1 MGDRPNSQRLVEA
14 LSLGLLGGLF
24 FQSSLFVFVFLVP
37 IQIVRVRHGQSS
49 GLISG
54 AAALAAVSA
63 FKLYQAVR
71 LDLFE
76 THPSL
81 LFADL
86 VVPVLLIGGLLL
98 IDTDAVPLKRRLYR
112 FLLAVG
118 ITGLLGLPFFLHPQ
132 TGDVLRNLVELH
144 LRAAGVLAEGDA
156 LMSAQLDVV
165 LERVTD
171 VVRNTFL
178 LGYCAVLTSNWYMGT
193 VLGMRTL
200 GRLEGFPEL
209 QRFFLPADMV
219 WYLVVSLAVA
229 LMARL
234 FGTETVGH
242 IAWNVVSV
250 IAFLYALQGVGIL
263 WYLMERSGAPPSV
276 RLIVPP
282 VLAILLFVPGLN
294 YIVLLGLPG
303 LGVSETWIHYKR
315 GLEQEEQ

>member
-1 MGDRPNSQRLVEA
+1 MGERPNSQRLVEA
-14 LSLGLLGGLF
+14 ISLGLLGGLF

-37 IQIVRVRHGQSS
+37 IQIVRVRHGQSF
-49 GLISG
+49 GVLSG
-54 AAALAAVSA
+54 AGALAAVSA
-63 FKLYQAVR
+63 FKLYQAAR

-81 LFADL
+81 VAADL

-98 IDTDAVPLKRRLYR
+98 IDTDLVPLRRRLYR
-112 FLLAVG
+112 FLVAVG
-118 ITGLLGLPFFLHPQ
+118 VTGLLGLPFFLHPR
-132 TGDVLRNLVELH
+132 TGDVLRSLVELH
-144 LRAAGVLAEGDA
+144 LSAAGVLSEGDA
-156 LMSAQLDVV
+156 LVSAQLDLV

-171 VVRNTFL
+171 VVRSTFL

-193 VLGMRTL
+193 VLGMRSR
-200 GRLEGFPEL
+200 GRIDGYPEL
-209 QRFFLPADMV
+209 QRFFLPAEMV

-229 LMARL
+229 LMARV
-234 FGTETVGH
+234 FDAETIGY

-276 RLIVPP
+276 RLLAPP

-303 LGVSETWIHYKR
+303 LGVSETWIQHR
-315 GLEQEEQ
+315 SGLEQEEQ

>member
-1 MGDRPNSQRLVEA
+1 MGERSNSQRLVEA

-24 FQSSLFVFVFLVP
+24 FQTSLFVFVFLVP
-37 IQIVRVRHGQSS
+37 VQIVRVRHGQSF
-49 GLISG
+49 GVISG

-81 LFADL
+81 LFADV

-98 IDTDAVPLKRRLYR
+98 IDTDAIPLKRRLHR
-112 FLLAVG
+112 FFLAVG
-118 ITGLLGLPFFLHPQ
+118 ITGLLGLPFFLRPQ
-132 TGDVLRNLVELH
+132 TGDVLRNLVELQ

-193 VLGMRTL
+193 VIGMRTL
-200 GRLEGFPEL
+200 GRREGFPEL

-219 WYLVVSLAVA
+219 WYLVGSLAVA

-242 IAWNVVSV
+242 VAWNVVSV

-282 VLAILLFVPGLN
+282 ALAILLFVPGLN

-315 GLEQEEQ
+315 GLEQEEP